1 MKNLKQSFSL
11 VSLTLLLSV
20 SLAPP
25 SYSLDFP
32 DTGDRGAPSSTA
44 GGGTRGGWCDA
55 GSAWWDE
62 TSLFALVPKNNVST
76 FVGDKASLWIH
87 LGPIF
92 SQKRAE
98 LFVQHA
104 QTKEVVYRQELTLG
118 AFDSNLIMQLDL
130 PAIQQES
137 GEPLLNKNEEYS
149 WEFAVICDSGDRA
162 RDYYINGLMQP
173 VEADAALSAQLAN
186 ADSAEVKAE
195 LYANAGIWQETMM
208 LAQELSESQPD
219 LLTALLASVGLE
231 TSLAQSLSQ

>member
-20 SLAPP
+20 SLVPP
-25 SYSLDFP
+25 SYGLDFP

-44 GGGTRGGWCDA
+44 GGGTRGGWCDLE
-55 GSAWWDE
+55 SAWWDE

-76 FVGDKASLWIH
+76 FAGDQASLWIH

-98 LFVQHA
+98 IFVQHA
-104 QTKEVVYRQELTLG
+104 QTREVVYRQELTLE
-118 AFDSNLIMQLDL
+118 AFDYNHVMQIDL

-149 WEFAVICDSGDRA
+149 WEFAVICDEGDRA

-173 VEADAALSAQLAN
+173 VEPDAALSAQLATAN
-186 ADSAEVKAE
+186 SEVKAE

-208 LAQELSESQPD
+208 LAQELSDSQPD
-219 LLTALLASVGLE
+219 LLTELLASVGLE